1 MNKILSGVMFFG
13 AFITL
18 SVLAWHELAH
28 EDYHWLVDL
37 GNVSAAAFVCFAF
50 GFIFMLLDDEID

>member
-1 MNKILSGVMFFG
+1 MSGVMFFG